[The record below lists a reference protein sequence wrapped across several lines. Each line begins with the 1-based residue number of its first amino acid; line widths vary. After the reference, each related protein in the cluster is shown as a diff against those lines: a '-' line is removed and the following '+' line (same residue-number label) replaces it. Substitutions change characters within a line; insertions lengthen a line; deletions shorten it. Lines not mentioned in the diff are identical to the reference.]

1 MKYISIKIPKVLAE
15 RIRSNL
21 DKWGY
26 TSVTDFVVH
35 ATRVHL
41 QRYIE

>member
-1 MKYISIKIPKVLAE
+1 MNYMSIKIPKVLAD
-15 RIRSNL
+15 RIRVNL

-41 QRYIE
+41 LRYVD